1 MPDDIRRISGNSLAA
16 HLDFFRD
23 NPPNDFSIIHN
34 GASQDGALQFTI
46 GKYVSGKNNFSVLI
60 RVKTAGKTRLVH
72 DISFVKE

>member
-1 MPDDIRRISGNSLAA
+1 MILR
-16 HLDFFRD
+16 DFFRD

-34 GASQDGALQFTI
+34 GASQDGALQFAI